1 MRGNNQMLENLE
13 WTFHEEE
20 IHYIRRDIFTVEH
33 IHTFERVYE
42 NRIISSVNF
51 ASKNYTLSE
60 QRAQI
65 KYIAI

>member
-1 MRGNNQMLENLE
+1 MDIPQNKQ
-13 WTFHEEE
+13 
-20 IHYIRRDIFTVEH
+20 IYIRRDICTVKH
-33 IHTFERVYE
+33 THTFERGYE